1 MGDPS
6 QNSPNPPG
14 AGKIAAAVA
23 SFERREFRF
32 LQTIAL
38 GLLVLA
44 CALAAAGYATG
55 DVFFQRLATEA
66 LIYAGLALS
75 VDILL
80 GFAGL
85 LSLGQAL
92 FFGLGAYSSA
102 LVMKHVA
109 PSFWLALG
117 AGILAGAIAG
127 AIGGVIAARVR
138 GVYFA
143 LITYGMAQVIA
154 KVIYNTR
161 ELGASDGIIGIP
173 VITAPFGIFS
183 VRADSPTGF
192 FLVVLAFIVLVYA
205 GLTYLA
211 RTPWGRIV
219 SAMRINEGRLPFL
232 GYATGPFRFGSFL
245 LAAIIASA
253 SGAFYPMLRGFVSP
267 ELMYF
272 EVSTNALIA
281 VIIGGAGTLIGPIA
295 GTVILVFGK
304 SIVGTYTEHH
314 LIVIGILFMAT
325 VIFFPVGLV
334 GWARGKFRQRN
345 RAGGPS

>member
-1 MGDPS
+1 MDNSGDNKITS
-6 QNSPNPPG
+6 SGPG
-14 AGKIAAAVA
+14 RIAQAVA
-23 SFERREFRF
+23 AYERREFRF
-32 LQTIAL
+32 LQAL
-38 GLLVLA
+38 ACGLLLLA
-44 CALAAAGYATG
+44 LALAAIGYSRG
-55 DVFFQRLATEA
+55 DIFFQRLATEA

-92 FFGLGAYSSA
+92 FFGLGAYASS
-102 LVMKHVA
+102 LVLKHVA

-143 LITYGMAQVIA
+143 LITYGMAQVVA

-173 VITAPFGIFS
+173 VITAPFGLFS
-183 VRADSPTGF
+183 VKADNPTGF

-205 GLTYLA
+205 GLSYLSH
-211 RTPWGRIV
+211 TPWGRIV

-245 LAAIIASA
+245 LAAMIARVDRIEPD
-253 SGAFYPMLRGFVSP
+253 GAPTLAMNNVLRGFERLP
-267 ELMYF
+267 LRF
-272 EVSTNALIA
+272 AA
-281 VIIGGAGTLIGPIA
+281 
-295 GTVILVFGK
+295 
-304 SIVGTYTEHH
+304 
-314 LIVIGILFMAT
+314 
-325 VIFFPVGLV
+325 
-334 GWARGKFRQRN
+334 
-345 RAGGPS
+345 